1 MSKMLVCLIISLL
14 TAGFLYAADSK
25 QPKDSEYKGLKIR
38 NADSDKDRSRVVD
51 SKDNII
57 IENNAAVDLLENTP
71 ADSFAARIA
80 DKGKSLEW
88 KPKWY
93 FEGAGG
99 PRLPDAGFSPD
110 GSVLAIAEVAGA
122 TDGPFSSRLVLIN
135 TYNNKCIRIVEIP
148 ETRISRF
155 ILLPDTDSA
164 VCIQQPQPSLRQDIK
179 AFTLNLKT
187 GVKGS
192 ETTSF
197 SSKVT
202 GLTAVPDNR
211 LMINTAE
218 STKIYV
224 FDLANLAQDPVTLET
239 SFKGGLLAMAD
250 DGITLVAAGKGKLLF
265 FNLTNGQNTPFSEK
279 ERPADFTPD
288 HIVLCN
294 NNGSLFA
301 ASAEGKDI
309 IWAGTGKVRTL
320 AKNAGNILV
329 YDKKNKRL
337 LAELA
342 VKSTLAFYDVPKF
355 EPAGTCQPQAVPPAT
370 RGDIITLMAIPA
382 GILEFDSHG
391 NLFLIYKP
399 KSNWKKNLIFEAM
412 K

>member
-1 MSKMLVCLIISLL
+1 MYKMLVCLIISLL
-14 TAGFLYAADSK
+14 TAGFVYAADGK
-25 QPKDSEYKGLKIR
+25 PPKDSEYKVLKIR
-38 NADSDKDRSRVVD
+38 NADSDKDRSRVID

-57 IENNAAVDLLENTP
+57 IENNAAANLLENTP

-80 DKGKSLEW
+80 DTGKSLEW

-155 ILLPDTDSA
+155 ILLPDNGSA
-164 VCIQQPQPSLRQDIK
+164 VCIQAPQPSFRQEIK

-187 GVKGS
+187 GIKGS

-197 SSKVT
+197 SSKIT

-211 LMINTAE
+211 LMIKTAE

-250 DGITLVAAGKGKLLF
+250 DGVTLVAAGKGKLLF
-265 FNLTNGQNTPFSEK
+265 FNLTNGQNTPFSER
-279 ERPADFTPD
+279 ELPADFTPE
-288 HIVLCN
+288 HLVLCN
-294 NNGSLFA
+294 DNGSLFA
-301 ASAEGKDI
+301 ASAEGKDL
-309 IWAGTGKVRTL
+309 IWAGAGKVRTL

-342 VKSTLAFYDVPKF
+342 VKSSLAFYDVPKF
-355 EPAGTCQPQAVPPAT
+355 EPAGTCQPKVVPPVT
-370 RGDIITLMAIPA
+370 RGDIIAMMAIPA
-382 GILEFDSHG
+382 GILEFDTHG
-391 NLFLIYKP
+391 NLFLMYKP